1 MKKVKNP
8 RSGLSW
14 SEITLVLIK
23 KTIRLVLKFESGWRC
38 CFWRWADWCSCCTS
52 VVPSCFPA
60 TPSCLWQPLLP
71 SLQSLGLHCLPLW
84 HSVGSHMVLPQLL
97 KQWLCVGLHGWC
109 LAQSLLHVVVGVRM
123 PQAPSCGDK
132 LVSCISRCL
141 CNSASRSTPYS
152 SVLPSVVHNL
162 SWIINEDRWAT
173 GVAVKNI
180 PCYGED
186 RRILQLS

>member
-97 KQWLCVGLHGWC
+97 SSG
-109 LAQSLLHVVVGVRM
+109 
-123 PQAPSCGDK
+123 
-132 LVSCISRCL
+132 
-141 CNSASRSTPYS
+141 
-152 SVLPSVVHNL
+152 SVLGCMGGAWRSLCCMLWWGSGCRRLRAVGISL
-162 SWIINEDRWAT
+162 SAAFPDVCVTLPVAPLPTALSFLPLCTIWA
-173 GVAVKNI
+173 G
-180 PCYGED
+180 
-186 RRILQLS
+186 LSMRTDEPPV